1 MLGRGG
7 SGISVFCLIIV
18 QEYCAVAE
26 STETST
32 ETSVGPQDLLES
44 MAVPV
49 FLVSDSGHILYVNPA
64 GEQLFGTGARSLLR
78 RPIRNFLSGDSPVLA
93 MLHRVGRRGSS
104 AVEYGIRLTGP
115 AVTPRIVDARASPCH
130 DAPRQ
135 IVLTL
140 HARSVAQSIGG
151 HRLGQLSAARSATGF
166 AETLTHEIRNPLSGI
181 RGAAQLLEAAVGPSD
196 RELTRLICDET
207 DRIGKLLARF
217 DTFVDGGT
225 MPTTPVNVHVVL
237 DRVFMLAKNG
247 FAKHAKFTREY
258 DPSIPMVP
266 GDRDRL
272 VQAFLNLVKNAA
284 EANPAGPLRLVTG
297 IRHGLRVQTGTA
309 AHRGLPVYVAIEDSG
324 PGIPEDLRQHLFEP
338 FVTTKAGG
346 RGLGL
351 SLVARVIEDHGG
363 VVEVA
368 DARAGPGTRFTVYLP
383 AAKAPT
389 DHAADPAPAEMMP

>member
-1 MLGRGG
+1 M
-7 SGISVFCLIIV
+7 
-18 QEYCAVAE
+18 AE
-26 STETST
+26 SLDTST
-32 ETSVGPQDLLES
+32 GTAVDPQDLLES

-49 FLVSDSGHILYVNPA
+49 FLLSDSGHILYVNPA

-78 RPIRNFLSGDSPVLA
+78 RPIKNFLSGDSPVLA
-93 MLHRVGRRGSS
+93 MLDRVGRRGSS

-115 AVTPRIVDARASPCH
+115 AVAPRIVDARASLCH
-130 DAPRQ
+130 DAQHQ

-181 RGAAQLLEAAVGPSD
+181 RGAAQLLEAAVGPAD

-207 DRIGKLLARF
+207 DRVGKLLARF

-225 MPTTPVNVHVVL
+225 VPTAPVNVHVVL
-237 DRVFMLAKNG
+237 DRVFMLATNG
-247 FAKHAKFTREY
+247 FAHDARFAREY

-284 EANPAGPLRLVTG
+284 EANPEGPLRLITG
-297 IRHGLRVQTGTA
+297 IRHGLRVQTGPA
-309 AHRGLPVYVAIEDSG
+309 AHRGLPVFVAVEDSG

-368 DARAGPGTRFTVYLP
+368 DARTGPGTRFTVYLP
-383 AAKAPT
+383 AVQ
-389 DHAADPAPAEMMP
+389 APAARAAVSTPAEAAR

>member
-1 MLGRGG
+1 MAH
-7 SGISVFCLIIV
+7 SGDINGC
-18 QEYCAVAE
+18 
-26 STETST
+26 TP
-32 ETSVGPQDLLES
+32 VGPQDLLES

-49 FLVSDSGHILYVNPA
+49 FLVSDTGHILYVNPA

-78 RPIRNFLSGDSPVLA
+78 RPIRNFLSSDSPVLA
-93 MLHRVGRRGSS
+93 MLDGVKRRGSS

-115 AVTPRIVDARASPCH
+115 SLAPRIVDARASPCH
-130 DAPRQ
+130 DADHL

-181 RGAAQLLEAAVGPSD
+181 RGAAQLLEEAVGPSD
-196 RELTRLICDET
+196 RELTQLIRDET
-207 DRIGKLLARF
+207 DRIGKLLSRF

-225 MPTTPVNVHVVL
+225 VPTLPVNVHVVL

-247 FAKHAKFTREY
+247 FAKNARFTREY

-272 VQAFLNLVKNAA
+272 VQSFLNLVKNAA
-284 EANPAGPLRLVTG
+284 EANPNGRIRLITG

-309 AHRGLPVYVAIEDSG
+309 AHRGLPVYVAIEDDG

-338 FVTTKAGG
+338 FVTTKSGG

-351 SLVARVIEDHGG
+351 SLVARIVEDHGG
-363 VVEVA
+363 VVEVT
-368 DARAGPGTRFTVYLP
+368 DAPEGTGTRFTVYLP
-383 AAKAPT
+383 AVTSSQAESAAPVT
-389 DHAADPAPAEMMP
+389 ETGR

>member
-1 MLGRGG
+1 MAHSDDI
-7 SGISVFCLIIV
+7 SGN
-18 QEYCAVAE
+18 
-26 STETST
+26 TP
-32 ETSVGPQDLLES
+32 VGPQALLES

-49 FLVSDSGHILYVNPA
+49 FLVSDTGQILYVNPA
-64 GEQLFGTGARSLLR
+64 GEQMFGTGARSLLR
-78 RPIRNFLSGDSPVLA
+78 RPLRNFLSGDSPILA
-93 MLHRVGRRGSS
+93 MLDRLNRRGSS

-115 AVTPRIVDARASPCH
+115 SLTPRIVDARASPCH
-130 DAPRQ
+130 DTDNL

-181 RGAAQLLEAAVGPSD
+181 RGAAQLLEEAVGPSD
-196 RELTRLICDET
+196 RELTQLIRDET
-207 DRIGKLLARF
+207 DRIGKLLSRF

-225 MPTTPVNVHVVL
+225 VPTLPVNVHSVL

-247 FAKHAKFTREY
+247 FAQNVTFTREY

-272 VQAFLNLVKNAA
+272 VQSFLNLVKNAA
-284 EANPAGPLRLVTG
+284 EANANGRIRLITG

-309 AHRGLPVYVAIEDSG
+309 AHRGLPVYVAIEDDG

-338 FVTTKAGG
+338 FVTTKSGG

-351 SLVARVIEDHGG
+351 SLVARIVEDHGG
-363 VVEVA
+363 VVEVT
-368 DARAGPGTRFTVYLP
+368 DAPEGTGTRFTVYLP
-383 AAKAPT
+383 AVTPSQ
-389 DHAADPAPAEMMP
+389 AESATPVTEAVQ

>member
-1 MLGRGG
+1 MAH
-7 SGISVFCLIIV
+7 SGDINGN
-18 QEYCAVAE
+18 
-26 STETST
+26 TP
-32 ETSVGPQDLLES
+32 VGPQVLLES

-49 FLVSDSGHILYVNPA
+49 FLVSDTGHILYVNPA
-64 GEQLFGTGARSLLR
+64 GEQLFGTGARSLVH

-93 MLHRVGRRGSS
+93 MLDRLNRRGSS

-115 AVTPRIVDARASPCH
+115 SLVPRIVDARASPCH
-130 DAPRQ
+130 DADNL

-181 RGAAQLLEAAVGPSD
+181 RGAAQLLEEAVGPSD
-196 RELTRLICDET
+196 RELTQLIRDET
-207 DRIGKLLARF
+207 DRIGKLLSRF

-225 MPTTPVNVHVVL
+225 VPTLPVNVHIVL

-247 FAKHAKFTREY
+247 FAKNVMFTREY

-272 VQAFLNLVKNAA
+272 VQSFLNLVKNAA
-284 EANPAGPLRLVTG
+284 EANENGRIRLITG

-309 AHRGLPVYVAIEDSG
+309 AHRGLPVYVAIEDNG

-338 FVTTKAGG
+338 FVTTKSGG

-351 SLVARVIEDHGG
+351 SLVARIVEDHGG
-363 VVEVA
+363 VVEVT
-368 DARAGPGTRFTVYLP
+368 DAPAGTGTRFTVYLP
-383 AAKAPT
+383 AVTPSQPESAAPVT
-389 DHAADPAPAEMMP
+389 EAAR

>member
-1 MLGRGG
+1 M
-7 SGISVFCLIIV
+7 
-18 QEYCAVAE
+18 AE
-26 STETST
+26 SRDTST
-32 ETSVGPQDLLES
+32 QTAVGPQDLLES

-49 FLVSDSGHILYVNPA
+49 FLISDTGHILYVNPA
-64 GEQLFGTGARSLLR
+64 GEHLFGTGARSLLR

-93 MLHRVGRRGSS
+93 MLDRVVRRGRS

-115 AVTPRIVDARASPCH
+115 SMAPRIVDARASPCH
-130 DAPRQ
+130 DTHHQ

-151 HRLGQLSAARSATGF
+151 HRLGQMSAARSATGF

-181 RGAAQLLEAAVGPSD
+181 RGAAQLLEEAVGPSD
-196 RELTRLICDET
+196 RELTRLIRDET

-217 DTFVDGGT
+217 DTFVDGAT
-225 MPTTPVNVHVVL
+225 VPTAPVNVHVVL

-247 FAKHAKFTREY
+247 FAKSASFTREY

-272 VQAFLNLVKNAA
+272 VQSFLNLAKNAA
-284 EANPAGPLRLVTG
+284 EANPEGTIRLITG

-309 AHRGLPVYVAIEDSG
+309 AHRGLPVFVAIEDSG
-324 PGIPEDLRQHLFEP
+324 PGIPEDMRQHLFEP
-338 FVTTKAGG
+338 FVTTKSGG

-363 VVEVA
+363 VVEVT
-368 DARAGPGTRFTVYLP
+368 DATVGSGTRFTVYLP
-383 AAKAPT
+383 AVNSSTDGAQAPSP
-389 DHAADPAPAEMMP
+389 ADTAR